1 VRTIEDVRAAGRPLI
16 GFSPSMEAADADIK
30 RFLFANMYRHP
41 DVRRVR
47 EKADLVVRRLF
58 EAFSRDPIAMPE
70 EWAVGV
76 AGAGERDRARL
87 AADYIA
93 GMTDRFAIAEH
104 RRLFDD
110 APDLR

>member
-1 VRTIEDVRAAGRPLI
+1 
-16 GFSPSMEAADADIK
+16 M
-30 RFLFANMYRHP
+30 
-41 DVRRVR
+41 R

-58 EAFSRDPIAMPE
+58 AAFFADPLAMPG
-70 EWAVGV
+70 EWASAA
-76 AGAGERDRARL
+76 AGADAGARARL

-93 GMTDRFAIAEH
+93 GMTDRFAISEH

>member
-1 VRTIEDVRAAGRPLI
+1 
-16 GFSPSMEAADADIK
+16 
-30 RFLFANMYRHP
+30 MYRHP
-41 DVRRVR
+41 DVTRVR
-47 EKADLVVRRLF
+47 EKADRVVRRLF
-58 EAFSRDPIAMPE
+58 EAFFAEPLAMPQ
-70 EWAVGV
+70 EWAGAA
-76 AGAGERDRARL
+76 AGASESGRAHQ